1 MTRSSA
7 LRLRTASAVILAIG
21 LAACG
26 AGPSAT
32 IGPSASTAASQT
44 AASSA
49 SATPNGSEQPSE
61 SLAAFSCNLPI
72 HVAATIDRAQI
83 SDLQVGLHDGYD
95 RIVFGFVAGLP
106 EATVETA
113 TPPFTHDPSGLA
125 IPVAGSSFLRI
136 TLHGGTIQT
145 LSGGSSYT
153 GPRAFTPR
161 APRLVDLQPGGDFEA
176 VATWYAGMTGAAC
189 VRVFSLSGP
198 SRLVIDLQ
206 H

>member
-7 LRLRTASAVILAIG
+7 LGLRTASAVILAIG
-21 LAACG
+21 LASCS
-26 AGPSAT
+26 AGPSPT
-32 IGPSASTAASQT
+32 IGPTASTAPSQT
-44 AASSA
+44 TAPSS
-49 SATPNGSEQPSE
+49 SFVPSGSEQASE

-72 HVAATIDRAQI
+72 HVAATID
-83 SDLQVGLHDGYD
+83 
-95 RIVFGFVAGLP
+95 
-106 EATVETA
+106 TA
-113 TPPFTHDPSGLA
+113 TSPFTHDPSGLA
-125 IPVAGSSFLRI
+125 IQVAGSSFLKI